1 MKLTAVLKAR
11 SGATADMPGRI
22 ERQDALQAQQDVEDE
37 EAADMEEQHGDRVG
51 QPVLLALLVDAAGPV
66 ERRLDGPQDRRQERA
81 LAVEDAR
88 HVPAE
93 RLHQR
98 DDDRAIE
105 RRSESSR

>member
-1 MKLTAVLKAR
+1 MKLTAVLKER
-11 SGATADMPGRI
+11 SGATADCPPGLNGSTRLQPHQRI
-22 ERQDALQAQQDVEDE
+22 EDE

-51 QPVLLALLVDAAGPV
+51 QPMLLALLVDAADAV
-66 ERRLDGPQDRRQERA
+66 ENRLNRPQNRRQECA

-93 RLHQR
+93 RPHQR

-105 RRSESSR
+105 QDLDPAD